1 VHEAFLVSY
10 LPCTKMHYYVVVI
23 RVRRSTIGV
32 ENEFIFNTMIALNEL
47 TKFSYRPAGHWFM

>member
-10 LPCTKMHYYVVVI
+10 LPCSKMPYYVVVI

-32 ENEFIFNTMIALNEL
+32 ENVFIINAMIASNEL